1 MRFEWPLALP
11 LLLLVPLALA
21 LALVVARRRGRYAIR
36 FTNLEVLAASA
47 NGSASVRSRVPAA
60 CVLLAVAGALGAL
73 SRPQVERT
81 RASEQASIVLAVDT
95 SASMAAD
102 DVEPTRLAAAEQ
114 AIRGFLA
121 NLPRRYRVG
130 LVTFSSAP
138 RVAAPLTHDR
148 QRVLEALQWGGDRGP
163 GTAIGD
169 ALMRSVDLVGSA
181 GVQPYSAIVLL
192 SDGAQTRGVLSPLR
206 GALGAKDA
214 GVPVYTVALGT
225 SRGMVW
231 QGVIPLA
238 VPPDRPTLRRIAQT
252 TGGESFA
259 PTDEGRLDAV
269 YAHLASRLG
278 TQREWHDLGFVLV
291 GIAALCALA
300 GGAFAVVWGER
311 LP

>member
-1 MRFEWPLALP
+1 M
-11 LLLLVPLALA
+11 LVALA
-21 LALVVARRRGRYAIR
+21 
-36 FTNLEVLAASA
+36 
-47 NGSASVRSRVPAA
+47 
-60 CVLLAVAGALGAL
+60 CALGAL
-73 SRPQVERT
+73 SRPQVELT

-95 SASMAAD
+95 SASMASE
-102 DVEPTRLAAAEQ
+102 DVEPSRLAAAEE

-121 NLPRRYRVG
+121 NLPARYRVG
-130 LVTFSSAP
+130 LVTFSNAP

-148 QRVLEALQWGGDRGP
+148 QRVLEALQWADDPGQ

-169 ALMRSVDLVGSA
+169 ALMRSVDLLGSA
-181 GVQPYSAIVLL
+181 GPEPHSAIVLL
-192 SDGAQTRGVLSPLR
+192 SDGAQTRGALSPLR

-225 SRGMVW
+225 SSGMVW

-238 VPPDRPTLRRIAQT
+238 VPPDRPTLRRIAQA

-278 TQREWHDLGFVLV
+278 TQREWHELGFVLA
-291 GIAALCALA
+291 GLAALCSLA
-300 GGAFAVVWGER
+300 GGALSVMWSER